1 MMKKNVKNALALS
14 MILAITG
21 GTVAFANTD
30 TESKVTA
37 KTEVTSVSA
46 PEINMAE
53 QEKIQGFIVNEGKII
68 DIDEGG
74 EDGTQVVTISSEQGG
89 LRFSV
94 TAGSVIVDRE
104 TGKSVSASNLTK
116 GMVVSVIYPELSPM
130 GMSMPPYLGSPTV
143 IVANADKGEYMVG
156 HFDENFTDENNKL
169 KLNIGDDTVLTNS
182 GVSKI
187 GVTSDMVKGQNA
199 LVFYTV
205 TTRSIPAQ
213 TTPSFIMVLEKDTV
227 DVSEPTEANGDEETK
242 GNEAGTIDW
251 LPLRDTAEAKGFTV
265 TWQGRDKAILVEK
278 ADSSMKIT
286 IDEALFV
293 VDGKE
298 KEAAR
303 AATLV
308 DGVMYVSSE
317 VLS

>member
-1 MMKKNVKNALALS
+1 MKKNVKNALALS
-14 MILAITG
+14 MILAVTG

-37 KTEVTSVSA
+37 KTEVASVSA
-46 PEINMAE
+46 PETIMAE
-53 QEKIQGFIVNEGKII
+53 QKKVQGFIVNEGKII
-68 DIDEGG
+68 DISEAG
-74 EDGTQVVTISSEQGG
+74 EDGTQVVTISNEQGG

-94 TAGSVIVDRE
+94 NAGSVIVDRE
-104 TGKSVSASNLTK
+104 TGKSTLASSLTK

-130 GMSMPPYLGSPTV
+130 GMSMPPYLGSATV

-156 HFDENFTDENNKL
+156 HFDESFTDENNML

-187 GVTSDMVKGQNA
+187 GVTPDMVKGQEA
-199 LVFYTV
+199 LVFYAV

-213 TTPSFIMVLEKDTV
+213 TTPSFIMVLEKDNK
-227 DVSEPTEANGDEETK
+227 DVSEPTDSNVDKETK
-242 GNEAGTIDW
+242 EAEEGTIDW

-278 ADSSMKIT
+278 ADSTIKIT
-286 IDEALFV
+286 IDEPLFT

-303 AATLV
+303 PATLV
-308 DGVMYVSSE
+308 DGVMYVSPE